1 MQCLSLCSSVLL
13 KPSPPKI
20 SPASNPTATEGRVL
34 NLTCSSV
41 GGSPPP
47 QVYWYGR
54 EQPNTPLEANLI
66 KGRNKDEPTR
76 WVLQGAPVNIIKYHY
91 RVTMVV

>member
-1 MQCLSLCSSVLL
+1 MLL
-13 KPSPPKI
+13 KPSPPKV
-20 SPASNPTATEGRVL
+20 SPSNPTATEGRVL

-47 QVYWYGR
+47 QVYWYGK
-54 EQPNTPLEANLI
+54 EQPNSPLEANLI

-76 WVLQGAPVNIIKYHY
+76 SVLSVVPSKENDGATY
-91 RVTMVV
+91 RCTVWNR

>member
-1 MQCLSLCSSVLL
+1 MLKQSKISNYHSNIHHASPTVLL

-47 QVYWYGR
+47 QVYWYGK

-76 WVLQGAPVNIIKYHY
+76 C
-91 RVTMVV
+91 VTYKPDKQL